1 MKSKLFMAGLFVVLM
16 AGPAYPQKKEILQLQ
31 ADMINLTK
39 TMNQL
44 QTTVDQNNAV
54 MKGLVEKMTDT
65 VNSLT
70 ASVQKIN
77 QAVDGIKT
85 QNDRET
91 GDLRTIVTTLNSL
104 NTNMTEL
111 QEGLSSVRSQIN
123 SVSREMTT
131 IKTTTEPLQG
141 PNDAWR
147 SAMLDATVGNYDL
160 AISEYKEFIAKFGN
174 DARAA
179 DAQLA
184 IADALSSQK
193 KYDQAITD
201 YDLFLQKYPGHDKT
215 GAALYKKGLAL
226 AELNQTP
233 QAIQTLEKVVKE
245 FPNTSEAEGAKLKL
259 KELQPAQRRSR

>member
-1 MKSKLFMAGLFVVLM
+1 MKSKLFMAGLIVVLM

-39 TMNQL
+39 TINQL
-44 QTTVDQNNAV
+44 QMTVDQNNAV
-54 MKGLVEKMTDT
+54 MKGLVEKMADT
-65 VNSLT
+65 VNGLT
-70 ASVQKIN
+70 AGMQKIS
-77 QAVDGIKT
+77 QAVDGIKS

-91 GDLRTIVTTLNSL
+91 GDLRTIITTLTTL

-111 QEGLSSVRSQIN
+111 QEGLSSVRSQIS
-123 SVSREMTT
+123 SVSREVTT
-131 IKTTTEPLQG
+131 IKTTTEPLEG
-141 PNDAWR
+141 PNEVWR
-147 SAMLDATVGNYDL
+147 KAVLDSTVGNYDL
-160 AISEYKEFIAKFGN
+160 AIDGYKEFITKFGN
-174 DARAA
+174 DRRAA

-184 IADALSSQK
+184 IADALSNQK

-233 QAIQTLEKVVKE
+233 QAIQTLERVVKE

-259 KELQPAQRRSR
+259 KELQPAPRRSR

>member
-1 MKSKLFMAGLFVVLM
+1 MRSKLFMAGLLLVLM

-39 TMNQL
+39 TINQL
-44 QTTVDQNNAV
+44 QMTVDQNNAV

-65 VNSLT
+65 VNGLT
-70 ASVQKIN
+70 AGVQKIT
-77 QAVDGIKT
+77 QAVDGIKS

-91 GDLRTIVTTLNSL
+91 GDLRTIVTTLNTL

-123 SVSREMTT
+123 SVAREMTT
-131 IKTTTEPLQG
+131 IKTTTEPLAG
-141 PNDAWR
+141 PNDVWR
-147 SAMLDATVGNYDL
+147 SAQVDNSVGNYDL

-174 DARAA
+174 DPRAA
-179 DAQLA
+179 EAQLF
-184 IADALSSQK
+184 IADAFSNQK

-215 GAALYKKGLAL
+215 SAALYKKGLAL
-226 AELNQTP
+226 AELSQTP
-233 QAIQTLEKVVKE
+233 LAIQTLEKVVKE

-259 KELQPAQRRSR
+259 RELQPAQRRSR

>member
-1 MKSKLFMAGLFVVLM
+1 MRSKLFMAGLVVVLM

-31 ADMINLTK
+31 ADMISLTK
-39 TMNQL
+39 TINQL
-44 QTTVDQNNAV
+44 QMTVDQNNAV
-54 MKGLVEKMTDT
+54 MKGLVEKMSDT

-70 ASVQKIN
+70 GSVQKIN
-77 QAVDGIKT
+77 QAVDSIRS

-123 SVSREMTT
+123 SVSREVST
-131 IKTTTEPLQG
+131 IKTTTEPLEG
-141 PNDAWR
+141 PNDVWR
-147 SAMLDATVGNYDL
+147 AAQLDATVGNYDL
-160 AISEYKEFIAKFGN
+160 AITGYKEFIAKFGN
-174 DARAA
+174 DRRAA

-184 IADALSSQK
+184 IADILSNQK

-233 QAIQTLEKVVKE
+233 QAIQTLNQVVKD
-245 FPNTSEAEGAKLKL
+245 FPNTTEAEGAKSKL
-259 KELQPAQRRSR
+259 KELQPAPRRSR

>member
-1 MKSKLFMAGLFVVLM
+1 MKSKLFMAGLIVVLM

-39 TMNQL
+39 TINQL
-44 QTTVDQNNAV
+44 QMTVDQNNAV
-54 MKGLVEKMTDT
+54 MKGLVEKMADT
-65 VNSLT
+65 VNGLT
-70 ASVQKIN
+70 AGMQKIS
-77 QAVDGIKT
+77 QAVDGIKS

-91 GDLRTIVTTLNSL
+91 GDLRTIITTLTTL

-111 QEGLSSVRSQIN
+111 QEGLSSVRSQIS
-123 SVSREMTT
+123 SVSREVTT
-131 IKTTTEPLQG
+131 IKTTTEPLEG
-141 PNDAWR
+141 PNEVWR
-147 SAMLDATVGNYDL
+147 KAVLDSTVGNYDL
-160 AISEYKEFIAKFGN
+160 AIDGYKEFITKFGN
-174 DARAA
+174 DRRAA

-233 QAIQTLEKVVKE
+233 QAIQTLERVVKE

-259 KELQPAQRRSR
+259 KDLQPAPRRSR

>member
-1 MKSKLFMAGLFVVLM
+1 MKSKLFMAGLIVVLM

-39 TMNQL
+39 TINQL
-44 QTTVDQNNAV
+44 QMTVDQNNAV
-54 MKGLVEKMTDT
+54 MKGLVEKMADT

-70 ASVQKIN
+70 ASLQKVN
-77 QAVDGIKT
+77 QAVDGVKS

-91 GDLRTIVTTLNSL
+91 GDLRTIITTLTTLNA
-104 NTNMTEL
+104 NMTEL
-111 QEGLSSVRSQIN
+111 QEGLSLVRSQIS
-123 SVSREMTT
+123 SVSREVTT
-131 IKTTTEPLQG
+131 IKTTTEPLEG
-141 PNDAWR
+141 PNEVWR
-147 SAMLDATVGNYDL
+147 KAVLDSTVGNYDL
-160 AISEYKEFIAKFGN
+160 AIDGYKEFITKFGN
-174 DARAA
+174 DRRAA
-179 DAQLA
+179 EAQLA
-184 IADALSSQK
+184 IADALSNQK

-233 QAIQTLEKVVKE
+233 QAIQTLERVVKE

-259 KELQPAQRRSR
+259 KELQPAPRRSR

>member
-1 MKSKLFMAGLFVVLM
+1 MKSKLFMAGLIVVLM

-39 TMNQL
+39 TINQL
-44 QTTVDQNNAV
+44 QMTVDQNNAV
-54 MKGLVEKMTDT
+54 MKGLVEKMADT

-70 ASVQKIN
+70 ASLQKVN
-77 QAVDGIKT
+77 QAVDGVKS

-91 GDLRTIVTTLNSL
+91 GDLRTIITTLTTL

-111 QEGLSSVRSQIN
+111 QEGLSLVRSQIS
-123 SVSREMTT
+123 SVSREVTT
-131 IKTTTEPLQG
+131 IKTTTEPLEG
-141 PNDAWR
+141 PNEVWR
-147 SAMLDATVGNYDL
+147 KAVLDSTVGNYDL
-160 AISEYKEFIAKFGN
+160 AIDGYKEFITKFGN
-174 DARAA
+174 DRRAA
-179 DAQLA
+179 EAQLA
-184 IADALSSQK
+184 IADALSNQK
-193 KYDQAITD
+193 KYEQALTD

-233 QAIQTLEKVVKE
+233 QAIQTLERVVKE

-259 KELQPAQRRSR
+259 KDLQPAPRRSR